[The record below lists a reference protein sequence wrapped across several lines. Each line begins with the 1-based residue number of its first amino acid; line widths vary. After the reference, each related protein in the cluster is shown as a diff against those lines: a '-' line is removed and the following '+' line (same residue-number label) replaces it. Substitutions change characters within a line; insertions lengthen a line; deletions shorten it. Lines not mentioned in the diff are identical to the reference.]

1 MVKQIQTGYAMSR
14 KPQSKD
20 EALEALDFIV
30 NVLKEHEKELDK
42 LIGELGTVTEQIGV
56 QGDLAAKVETVEE
69 KVTGL
74 QSEISNLIS
83 CLSKPPQAQMAT
95 PATTEAKQPAIAEPQ
110 PMKHQVL
117 PQTQFVQ
124 GPPVILRCKQWEDFR
139 NLAAQAQTTSFT
151 VKEAERT
158 FQVDALKGN
167 QIVTY
172 NGQLPNA
179 PAMLKVWL
187 ATQLDVSEKNIL
199 EGVLA
204 IG

>member
-1 MVKQIQTGYAMSR
+1 LQANVGYAMSR

-56 QGDLAAKVETVEE
+56 QGDLADKVEKVEE
-69 KVTGL
+69 KITSVQDDITSL
-74 QSEISNLIS
+74 VKSLSN
-83 CLSKPPQAQMAT
+83 QT
-95 PATTEAKQPAIAEPQ
+95 PAQAAATLAAKQARTTEPTVTVAPLQP
-110 PMKHQVL
+110 QVF
-117 PQTQFVQ
+117 PQTTVTA
-124 GPPVILRCKQWEDFR
+124 GPPVILRCKQWEDFQ
-139 NLAAQAQTTSFT
+139 NLAIQAQTTSFT
-151 VKEAERT
+151 IKEAEKT

-167 QIVTY
+167 QILTY
-172 NGQLPNA
+172 NGPLPTVSVLLKTWLTKQLGVPEQ
-179 PAMLKVWL
+179 K
-187 ATQLDVSEKNIL
+187 IL